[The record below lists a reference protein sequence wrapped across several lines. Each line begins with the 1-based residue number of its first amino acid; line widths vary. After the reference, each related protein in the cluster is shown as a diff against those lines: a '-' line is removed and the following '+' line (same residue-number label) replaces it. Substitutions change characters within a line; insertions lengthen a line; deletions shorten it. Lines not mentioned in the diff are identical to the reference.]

1 MKKIFILFLLPLFLG
16 CTAMQKSI
24 ISLSKT
30 DIKNAET
37 SRVLAKNLLSTWK
50 INSGFIRGSLGDRI
64 NKMPAE
70 IVKAMDELDKI
81 SEKTEWNDFELGYS
95 LGVRVR
101 LLGELIINCLKIY
114 APDVLKY
121 IPLAL

>member
-1 MKKIFILFLLPLFLG
+1 MKKIFILILLSLCLG

-37 SRVLAKNLLSTWK
+37 SRILAKNLLSTWK
-50 INSGFIRGSLGDRI
+50 INSGFIRGALGDRI

-95 LGVRVR
+95 LGVRAR

>member
-1 MKKIFILFLLPLFLG
+1 
-16 CTAMQKSI
+16 MQKSI

-37 SRVLAKNLLSTWK
+37 SRILAKNLLSTWK
-50 INSGFIRGSLGDRI
+50 INSGFIRGALGDRI

-95 LGVRVR
+95 LGVRAR

>member
-1 MKKIFILFLLPLFLG
+1 MKKIFILIFLPLFLG

-24 ISLSKT
+24 INLSKT

-37 SRVLAKNLLSTWK
+37 SRVLATNLLSTWK
-50 INSGFIRGSLGDRI
+50 INSGFIRGALGDRI

-81 SEKTEWNDFELGYS
+81 SEQTEWNDFELGYS

-101 LLGELIINCLKIY
+101 LLGDLILNCLKVY
-114 APDVLKY
+114 APDVLQY